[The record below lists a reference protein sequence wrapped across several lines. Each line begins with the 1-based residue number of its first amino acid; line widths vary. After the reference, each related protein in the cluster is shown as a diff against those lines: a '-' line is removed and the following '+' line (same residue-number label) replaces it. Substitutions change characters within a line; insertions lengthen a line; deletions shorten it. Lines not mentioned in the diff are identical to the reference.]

1 MTHLKDGVPNWIE
14 NKCNSSKWIKNFHVR
29 LKIMKLLKKK
39 RKHRAKVLGHK
50 IWQLFLRYDTKGTVN
65 KRKKNRLHEN

>member
-39 RKHRAKVLGHK
+39 ENTGQKF
-50 IWQLFLRYDTKGTVN
+50 QDTKFGNYFLDMTP
-65 KRKKNRLHEN
+65 KAQQQQQKIHQ

>member
-29 LKIMKLLKKK
+29 LKIMKLFLKKK
-39 RKHRAKVLGHK
+39 
-50 IWQLFLRYDTKGTVN
+50 
-65 KRKKNRLHEN
+65 ENTGQKF